1 MFDRHPSECYFQA
14 CGELPLSNHH
24 SSEWRKVMNQPTIS
38 CDLHD
43 YLELACMHHYK
54 VRLTLNNQQIIEGK
68 ALDTL
73 TTAEKQEYL
82 ILDIGQEQSRIELN
96 QLRKMEVLTHDAKF
110 KEVYF

>member
-1 MFDRHPSECYFQA
+1 
-14 CGELPLSNHH
+14 
-24 SSEWRKVMNQPTIS
+24 MNQPTIS

-54 VRLTLNNQQIIEGK
+54 VRLTLNNHQILEGK

-82 ILDIGQEQSRIELN
+82 IIDMGDEQSRIELN
-96 QLRKMEVLTHDAKF
+96 QLKKMEVLTHNAKF
-110 KEVYF
+110 QEVSF